1 MTARKILALA
11 MVLPIMAVL
20 GWYAGAELKYR
31 RDISGH
37 LKRAANANTI
47 ETAAQE
53 LETALVRMEAR
64 GMTSGTT
71 AVFYATPADDVGYWH
86 RNLRE
91 AHAELKA
98 LPSDAAPLE
107 RSNMLLKLRETILEQ
122 DSDGEDVTQPGG
134 IAVFPNNKA
143 FALIATLLSGLSFA
157 GCAVFYRCRRIR
169 IIDMLVGGGVLTA
182 AFLAVM
188 FAAMA

>member
-20 GWYAGAELKYR
+20 GWYAGAELSYR

-53 LETALVRMEAR
+53 LETALARMEAR
-64 GMTSGTT
+64 GMTAGTT

-98 LPSDAAPLE
+98 LPSDVAPLE
-107 RSNMLLKLRETILEQ
+107 RSNMLLKLRE
-122 DSDGEDVTQPGG
+122 
-134 IAVFPNNKA
+134 
-143 FALIATLLSGLSFA
+143 
-157 GCAVFYRCRRIR
+157 
-169 IIDMLVGGGVLTA
+169 
-182 AFLAVM
+182 
-188 FAAMA
+188 